1 MGNVQEL
8 KSKLQE
14 MKLKYDNLK
23 DRSFML
29 DMKDTWNDND
39 FRLSDNLH
47 DEMRMCKEVIADIE
61 HQLMFEVT
69 EDD

>member
-1 MGNVQEL
+1 
-8 KSKLQE
+8 
-14 MKLKYDNLK
+14 
-23 DRSFML
+23 ML